1 MKKVLVLTIL
11 ALVAVSCHVS
21 RNPVAASFQSPV
33 QFLKTDVDGSITV
46 RATGIGRNYN
56 DALDQARK
64 LALREMIFKG
74 IQVPNNSFLSKPL
87 IMEVNAEEKYQDFFN
102 MFFTDGGDFKDFV
115 SAEDK
120 RVGSTVEKKADAKVR
135 QTVTVRLL
143 RPELKQYLIDHKV
156 IKQ

>member
-1 MKKVLVLTIL
+1 M
-11 ALVAVSCHVS
+11 ALLMVSCHVS
-21 RNPVAASFQSPV
+21 RNPVSASFQSPV
-33 QFLKTDVDGSITV
+33 QFMKTDGDGSITV

-64 LALREMIFKG
+64 LALQQLVFKG
-74 IQVPNNSFLSKPL
+74 IEVPGNAFLSKPL
-87 IMEVNAEEKYQDFFN
+87 ITEVNAEEKYQDFFN
-102 MFFTDGGDFKDFV
+102 MFFADGGDYRQFV

-120 RVGSTVEKKADAKVR
+120 RVGSTVEKKGDAKVK

>member
-1 MKKVLVLTIL
+1 MKKVLVLITM
-11 ALVAVSCHVS
+11 ALLMVSCHVS
-21 RNPVAASFQSPV
+21 RNPVSASFQSPV
-33 QFLKTDVDGSITV
+33 QFMKTDGDGSITV

-64 LALREMIFKG
+64 LALQQLVFKG
-74 IQVPNNSFLSKPL
+74 IEVPGNAFLSKPL
-87 IMEVNAEEKYQDFFN
+87 ITEVNAEEKYQDFFN
-102 MFFTDGGDFKDFV
+102 MFFADGGDYRQFV

-120 RVGSTVEKKADAKVR
+120 RVGSTVEKKGDAKVK